1 MAQDGGLISGSVI
14 EKSSQRTLPG
24 AMLTLDTLNRYTI
37 SDKNGYFEF
46 LNVPSGEYQVT
57 VSYLGYF
64 PARRSAVVKVGE
76 NTTLVFEMEE
86 DVQTLGEVV
95 VMGDMI
101 RGQAKAFNQQKTNK
115 NITNVISADQ
125 VGRFPDAN
133 IGDALKRVP
142 GITMQNDQGEAR
154 NIVVRG
160 LASELNSVTLN
171 GNRIPSAE
179 GDNRKVQMDLIPSDM
194 VQTIQVNKTLTLPC
208 LPSHSV
214 VSLRVLPP
222 ISSTSISKAH
232 ILLSSSGK

>member
-1 MAQDGGLISGSVI
+1 MKKLFFLSFLLQFLVQGLMAQDGGLISGSVI

-101 RGQAKAFNQQKTNK
+101 RG
-115 NITNVISADQ
+115 
-125 VGRFPDAN
+125 
-133 IGDALKRVP
+133 
-142 GITMQNDQGEAR
+142 
-154 NIVVRG
+154 
-160 LASELNSVTLN
+160 
-171 GNRIPSAE
+171 
-179 GDNRKVQMDLIPSDM
+179 
-194 VQTIQVNKTLTLPC
+194 
-208 LPSHSV
+208 
-214 VSLRVLPP
+214 
-222 ISSTSISKAH
+222 
-232 ILLSSSGK
+232 